1 VSPRPIPLPDGGGS
15 VVGIDVGGTKVLGAL
30 VRVRHEAPPE
40 VEHTLLLPS
49 DAQGADVVGHIV
61 SVARSLVSHAG
72 QEAPAAVGAGLAGLV
87 GTDGRVRRS
96 PNAPGLEGA
105 DVAGRLRSAT
115 AVPVVID
122 NDANCVARAA
132 VALRRPAVRHLVAV
146 TLGTGIGGAL
156 VVDGD
161 LVRGARGFAGEP
173 GHMVVDPD
181 GPVCPCGQ
189 RGCWERYASG
199 SGLEALARQAV
210 LAGRGEGLA
219 GADGTPD
226 GARVTQAA
234 ARGVPAALAVLEEF
248 ATWVALGVANLV
260 NLVDPEL
267 VVLGGGITA
276 AGDVLLEPVRAAM
289 RAHPMAAARRVPI
302 EAAPGGP
309 VAGALG
315 AALAAAA
322 AVWGPT
328 VWGATA
334 PTG

>member
-1 VSPRPIPLPDGGGS
+1 
-15 VVGIDVGGTKVLGAL
+15 
-30 VRVRHEAPPE
+30 
-40 VEHTLLLPS
+40 
-49 DAQGADVVGHIV
+49 
-61 SVARSLVSHAG
+61 
-72 QEAPAAVGAGLAGLV
+72 
-87 GTDGRVRRS
+87 VRRS

-115 AVPVVID
+115 ALPAVID

-156 VVDGD
+156 VVDGN
-161 LVRGARGFAGEP
+161 LVRGARGFAGEA

-210 LAGRGEGLA
+210 LAGQGEGLA
-219 GADGTPD
+219 GPDGTAD
-226 GARVTQAA
+226 GARVTEAA

-248 ATWVALGVANLV
+248 AAWVALGVANLV

-276 AGDVLLEPVRAAM
+276 TGDLLLEPVRAAV

-309 VAGALG
+309 AAGALG

-322 AVWGPT
+322 AVWGPAVGGPT
-328 VWGATA
+328 V
-334 PTG
+334 

>member
-1 VSPRPIPLPDGGGS
+1 VVQRPDLPPDAGGV

-30 VRVRHEAPPE
+30 VRVRHDAPPA
-40 VEHTLLLPS
+40 VEHTLQLPS
-49 DAQGADVVGHIV
+49 DAQGADVVGNIV
-61 SVARSLVSHAG
+61 SVARSLVSGH
-72 QEAPAAVGAGLAGLV
+72 EAPVAVGAGLAGLV

-115 AVPVVID
+115 ALPAVID

-161 LVRGARGFAGEP
+161 LVRGARGFAGEA
-173 GHMVVDPD
+173 GHMVIDPD

-199 SGLEALARQAV
+199 SGLDALALRAV
-210 LAGRGEGLA
+210 LAGQGEGLT
-219 GADGTPD
+219 GPDGTPD
-226 GARVTQAA
+226 GARVTEAA
-234 ARGVPAALAVLEEF
+234 ARGEPAALAVLEEF
-248 ATWVALGVANLV
+248 AAWVALGVANLV

-276 AGDVLLEPVRAAM
+276 AGDVLLEPVRAAV

-315 AALAAAA
+315 AALAAASA
-322 AVWGPT
+322 VWGPAVWGPT
-328 VWGATA
+328 V
-334 PTG
+334 